1 MNESG
6 TEIRNLNVSTM
17 YMNIK
22 KRLVL
27 SPGRTWYTVFTKP
40 EMLQRMVF
48 AVGVV

>member
-17 YMNIK
+17 YMSIK
-22 KRLVL
+22 KHVIL
-27 SPGRTWYTVFTKP
+27 SSGRTWHTVFTKP

-48 AVGVV
+48 TVGVV